1 MNTHGHYDVRRG
13 GPDGYIQRLVCM
25 HCNFFV
31 ARGEVSGAPA
41 PNWDGQTR
49 SGTPR
54 YNRMRA
60 KIVKHLHDKHRDALA
75 NPPPT
80 ARRDP

>member
-41 PNWDGQTR
+41 PNWDHPLRHATVQ
-49 SGTPR
+49 P
-54 YNRMRA
+54 
-60 KIVKHLHDKHRDALA
+60 DARQDSQA
-75 NPPPT
+75 P
-80 ARRDP
+80 A